1 MGFWWYKLQ
10 VNNMNKENEL
20 LINRAN
26 KELQALNI
34 ICSSDNLNPCPS
46 EMSIARQEIKLIDSY
61 LEQQQ
66 FIELKEYFDTID
78 F

>member
-1 MGFWWYKLQ
+1 MTRQ
-10 VNNMNKENEL
+10 NEL
-20 LINRAN
+20 LINRAH

-46 EMSIARQEIKLIDSY
+46 EMSMARQEIKLIDSY

-66 FIELKEYFDTID
+66 FIELKKYFDTID

>member
-1 MGFWWYKLQ
+1 
-10 VNNMNKENEL
+10 MNRQNEL
-20 LINRAN
+20 LINRAH
-26 KELQALNI
+26 KELQALNM

-46 EMSIARQEIKLIDSY
+46 EMSMARQEIKLIDSY

-66 FIELKEYFDTID
+66 FIELKKYFDTID

>member
-1 MGFWWYKLQ
+1 MTRQ
-10 VNNMNKENEL
+10 NEL
-20 LINRAN
+20 LINRAH
-26 KELQALNI
+26 KELQALNM

-46 EMSIARQEIKLIDSY
+46 EMSMARQEIKLIDSY

-66 FIELKEYFDTID
+66 FIELKKYFDTID